1 MDVYEKKL
9 LRLQQN
15 DPTLHSLSC
24 FPGLDVSEVGPALTT
39 NTHLRELCLGYNP
52 TFNESNVIDL
62 ANGIRQSKIEKLT
75 VFSDLF
81 ENEDQ
86 SDLWTVL
93 RGGIQASSTIQELFL
108 HFARE
113 PLFAPFE
120 WLGTILSSVPTLKK
134 LTLYQCHRRVI
145 GPVLSNNLSKS
156 SSLSTLV
163 LRICF
168 TGFAINNLVQI
179 LRQSSSLTRLELDE
193 CGIDGDALELL
204 VDRWHPSLTI
214 RSLRWQSFSLG
225 GGVLKT
231 LLRAVASGRM
241 PLHELDLSLYQCS
254 VCHTLQILGEALPSL
269 TNVTHVSLS
278 LNGWDTPTRDLQ
290 NKASLA
296 LLNGMKVALQL
307 QKLSITGDYRLSHE
321 FPNEHGFYMS
331 LIRHGR
337 YLLATNHGLAST
349 VWCHIL
355 EKCRGPHGSSTV
367 FYFLREQPSLIQ
379 PRC

>member
-1 MDVYEKKL
+1 
-9 LRLQQN
+9 
-15 DPTLHSLSC
+15 
-24 FPGLDVSEVGPALTT
+24 
-39 NTHLRELCLGYNP
+39 
-52 TFNESNVIDL
+52 
-62 ANGIRQSKIEKLT
+62 
-75 VFSDLF
+75 
-81 ENEDQ
+81 
-86 SDLWTVL
+86 
-93 RGGIQASSTIQELFL
+93 
-108 HFARE
+108 
-113 PLFAPFE
+113 
-120 WLGTILSSVPTLKK
+120 
-134 LTLYQCHRRVI
+134 
-145 GPVLSNNLSKS
+145 
-156 SSLSTLV
+156 V

-278 LNGWDTPTRDLQ
+278 LNGWDTRDLQ
-290 NKASLA
+290 NKASPA

-307 QKLSITGDYRLSHE
+307 QKLKITGNYILSQE
-321 FPNEHGFYMS
+321 FPNEHDFYMS

-337 YLLATNHGLAST
+337 YLLAANHGLAST

-355 EKCRGPHGSSTV
+355 EKCQGRSTV

-379 PRC
+379 PSW